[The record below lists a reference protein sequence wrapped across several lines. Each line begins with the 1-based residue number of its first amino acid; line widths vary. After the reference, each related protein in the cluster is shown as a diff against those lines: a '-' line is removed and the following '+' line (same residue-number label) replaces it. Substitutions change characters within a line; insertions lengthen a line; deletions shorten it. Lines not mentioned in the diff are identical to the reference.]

1 MAVIYTAEVT
11 SSGDG
16 RNGTVRSSDGI
27 VDLALAAPKEVG
39 GPGTATN
46 PEQLFAAGYSACF
59 HSAMRMAAREA
70 RVRLDG
76 DTVTARVD
84 LERDESGYR
93 IGVRLLVAL
102 PGLEPDAARELL
114 DQAHAR
120 CPYSRAI
127 TGNVRVE
134 IDLVP
139 GA

>member
-76 DTVTARVD
+76 DTVTALVD

-93 IGVRLLVAL
+93 IGVQLRVAL
-102 PGLEPDAARELL
+102 PGVEPDAARRLL

-127 TGNVRVE
+127 SGNVRVE
-134 IDLVP
+134 IALAP